1 MYTIYCKINND
12 GTVTSK
18 SILPLHVGTKGDRN
32 CTKIKCEIG
41 DLIEGRY
48 QYLKFYHPKST
59 VLLRLSNN
67 EVVIPSNVTS
77 IDGKWL
83 ISFISSTNAVTYS
96 RDTFD
101 YLFSTIPI
109 EAEISNG
116 LMEINILSENE
127 KKIEEQQSQIQNME
141 ALEKDLI
148 SMKFQELVI
157 PDYIESIGN
166 YFLYNAN
173 NNITKLLVGKKVAS
187 IGSYAFYGMQI
198 SKIKFDEGAVI
209 SKFEDY
215 AFSHVYA
222 SEILIPRSL
231 SEYGHYAFNGGG
243 VNTFAF
249 EKGSNLTLINA
260 NAFNDVTIDR
270 LILPDGLKKFAANG
284 YVFRN
289 SNIRYMEIPAFLTS
303 NIVQGAFHTTCV
315 IEDIGLGSGFNVSCN
330 FSNVSTLTR
339 DSIKRM
345 FESLSNRTGLDALS
359 ITIGS
364 TNLAKM
370 SNDEIAIATNK
381 NWTVS

>member
-1 MYTIYCKINND
+1 M
-12 GTVTSK
+12 
-18 SILPLHVGTKGDRN
+18 
-32 CTKIKCEIG
+32 
-41 DLIEGRY
+41 
-48 QYLKFYHPKST
+48 
-59 VLLRLSNN
+59 RLSNN

-77 IDGKWL
+77 IAGKWL

-127 KKIEEQQSQIQNME
+127 KKIEEQQSQIQSME
-141 ALEKDLI
+141 TLEKDLI
-148 SMKFQELVI
+148 SLKFQELVI

-173 NNITKLLVGKKVAS
+173 NNITKLLVGKKVVS

-198 SKIKFDEGAVI
+198 SKIQFDEGSVI
-209 SKFEDY
+209 TKFEDY

-231 SEYGHYAFNGGG
+231 TEYGHYVFNGGG
-243 VNTFAF
+243 VNTFGF
-249 EKGSNLTLINA
+249 ERGSNLTLINA
-260 NAFNDVTIDR
+260 NAFNGVTIDR

-289 SNIRYMEIPAFLTS
+289 SNIRYMEIPATLTS
-303 NIVQGAFHTTCV
+303 NIVQGTFHTTSV
-315 IEDIGLGSGFNVSCN
+315 IKDIGLGSGFNVSCN
-330 FSNVSTLTR
+330 FSNVSTLTH

>member
-12 GTVTSK
+12 GTMTSK

-41 DLIEGRY
+41 NLIEGRY

-77 IDGKWL
+77 IAGKWL

-127 KKIEEQQSQIQNME
+127 KKIEEQQSQIQSME
-141 ALEKDLI
+141 TLEKDLI

-198 SKIKFDEGAVI
+198 SKILFDEGAVI
-209 SKFEDY
+209 TKFEDY

-231 SEYGHYAFNGGG
+231 TEYGHYAFNGGG
-243 VNTFAF
+243 VNTFGF
-249 EKGSNLTLINA
+249 ERGSNLTLINA
-260 NAFNDVTIDR
+260 NAFNGVTIDR

-289 SNIRYMEIPAFLTS
+289 SNIRYMEIPATLTS
-303 NIVQGAFHTTCV
+303 NIVQGTFHITSV

-330 FSNVSTLTR
+330 FSNVSTITH

-364 TNLAKM
+364 TNLAKL

>member
-12 GTVTSK
+12 GTMTSK

-77 IDGKWL
+77 IAGKWL

-141 ALEKDLI
+141 SLEKDLI

-157 PDYIESIGN
+157 PNYIESIGN

-243 VNTFAF
+243 VNTFGF

-260 NAFNDVTIDR
+260 NAFNGVTIDR

-289 SNIRYMEIPAFLTS
+289 SNIRYMEIPATLTS
-303 NIVQGAFHTTCV
+303 NIVQGTFHATCV
-315 IEDIGLGSGFNVSCN
+315 IEDISLGSGFNVSCN
-330 FSNVSTLTR
+330 FSNVSSLTH

-359 ITIGS
+359 ITLGS